1 MRYPSKIK
9 SEQKVGITAPS
20 GGVGDDIDSFEKSLA
35 QLKKA
40 GFRIMETDNVRS
52 TQCPSSS
59 AQVRAQEFMAL
70 WKDKNVGF
78 ILSASG
84 GDFLEEMLPYLEWE
98 QLRNEAK
105 WVQGYSDNTGI
116 LFPLTTKCDIATIY
130 GPNAGGFDMTTLHP
144 SLETTIEYMK
154 GNFVDQSSY
163 ERFQQGWGDD
173 VDGYDLNTPVKY
185 ILPNGDID
193 VTGRVLG
200 GCLDILQFLKGTPY
214 EDVKGF
220 VERYKEDGMIWYF
233 DIFAM
238 KAEDVAHA
246 LWSMKVAGWFETTKA
261 IIVGRVCFPQTMME
275 MSYEDAFGRVFGKDM
290 PMVTR
295 ADVGHVKPMWTMVNG
310 AMCHLQCAD
319 GKGKI
324 KQWMKE

>member
-1 MRYPSKIK
+1 MIYPKIIEGGK
-9 SEQKVGITAPS
+9 TLGITAPS
-20 GGVGDDIDSFEKSLA
+20 SGVGDDIEGFDKSLK

-40 GFRIMETDNVRS
+40 GFEIVETDNVRRLE
-52 TQCPSSS
+52 CPSSS
-59 AQVRAQEFMAL
+59 AEVRAKEFMTL

-98 QLRNEAK
+98 QLEKEPK
-105 WVQGYSDNTGI
+105 WVQGYSDNTGV
-116 LFPLTTKCDIATIY
+116 LFPLTTKLDIATIY

-154 GNFVDQSSY
+154 GNFVNQISY
-163 ERFQQGWGDD
+163 EKYQQGWGEG
-173 VDGYDLNTPVKY
+173 VDGYDLNSKVEYK
-185 ILPNGDID
+185 LPNGDID

-220 VERYKEDGMIWYF
+220 VERYKEDGIVWYF

-238 KAEDVAHA
+238 KAEDVAHT
-246 LWSMKVAGWFETTKA
+246 LWSMREAGWFETTKA
-261 IIVGRVCFPQTMME
+261 IIVGRVCFPGTVMD
-275 MSYEDAFGRVFGKDM
+275 MSYEDAFLRVFGKEM
-290 PMVTR
+290 PLVTE

-310 AMCHLQCAD
+310 AMCHLKCAE
-319 GKGKI
+319 GKGSL
-324 KQWMKE
+324 KQWMK